1 MTSIPANPGLAAQRA
16 PSNAPPAP
24 SAPAIDPIRVL
35 QQYYPWLLAAAV
47 AGAII
52 GVVVHFAS
60 LFIYPIYTGYVIFQ
74 VNEPARAGAGTVMAG
89 APAAVK
95 EELSLYME
103 TQVSV
108 LKSDVVLNKAVQQP
122 QVRDETKWA
131 KQFMTGGNF
140 DPGEALK
147 ELRKI
152 VGSYVIPETALIRF
166 QVRTHDRRDAAI
178 IANAIRDVFLDDN
191 RQQTNRETT
200 SLLTL
205 TSDKV
210 RELDSDLRTLDN
222 QMENLLQSRQITT
235 LEQQNNERYIEI
247 LQLQPQIVELRDTIA
262 KAQEQADTFEALA
275 KNPAGVVY
283 PEGIRAAAEESRVA
297 EELKA
302 QIAQATARL
311 NTDKQ
316 EFGEEH
322 VQVRRTQR
330 LIESLQTER
339 SRVIDSTMA
348 ETFASQR
355 EQLRNTISNTMA
367 ALEQLTNRLEEAK
380 TQLRDTTVALKQYG
394 EFEKTREE
402 KLKLKAEF
410 EGRAVELAMLQ
421 QRSNRVRSIS
431 DAEPPDTPTFPQ
443 AKVVI
448 PLTAVAVVGLVAGF
462 IVLKEAREQRVR
474 SPQDVAMIP
483 RTRALGFVPEL
494 EMDPSAP
501 TRIETAVEERPDGI
515 IAESIR
521 QVRANL
527 TKALQ
532 AKGHRTLVVTSG
544 MPGSGASAFI
554 SNLAS
559 SAASVGVSVLVI
571 DANTR
576 RPSQHGIFGV
586 SEAPGLS
593 EILRGQSAFSN
604 CVVATKRQGIS
615 VLPAGKDRKG
625 VHERFGSK
633 EMAQVM
639 ADAKERFE
647 LVLID
652 TPPSVV
658 ANDANTLTGSADAVM
673 LVVRAYAEKRGLVA
687 RLRNQ
692 LGEHRAEFLGVVVN
706 AVQASAGGYFKKN
719 FEQAMRYQ
727 DGDGGTPAAPPP
739 PPASSKAA

>member
-1 MTSIPANPGLAAQRA
+1 MTSIPANPSLAAAR
-16 PSNAPPAP
+16 PSASAPPPQA
-24 SAPAIDPIRVL
+24 APAIDPIRVL
-35 QQYYPWLLAAAV
+35 QQYYPWLLLSAV
-47 AGAII
+47 LGAIL
-52 GVVVHFAS
+52 GVAVHFAS
-60 LFIYPIYTGYVIFQ
+60 LFLYPIYTGYVVFQ
-74 VNEPARAGAGTVMAG
+74 CSPPARPGEGSMQAAGNVAQ
-89 APAAVK
+89 VK
-95 EELSLYME
+95 EELLLYME

-108 LKSDVVLNKAVQQP
+108 LKSDVVLSKAVSQP
-122 QVRDETKWA
+122 QVRETDWA
-131 KQFMTGGNF
+131 KAFMSAGNY
-140 DPGEALK
+140 DPAEALK

-166 QVRTHDRRDAAI
+166 QIRTHKKGDAAT
-178 IANAIRDVFLDDN
+178 IANAIKDVFLDDN

-200 SLLTL
+200 ALLTL

-210 RELDSDLRTLDN
+210 RELDSDLRNLDN
-222 QMENLLQSRQITT
+222 QMENLLQARQITT
-235 LEQQNNERYIEI
+235 LEQQNNERYVEI
-247 LQLQPQIVELRDTIA
+247 LQLQPQLVELRDTAA
-262 KAQEQADTFEALA
+262 KAQEQLDTFETLA
-275 KNPAGVVY
+275 KNPAGVQY
-283 PEGIRAAAEESRVA
+283 PEGITAEAEMTRVA

-330 LIESLQTER
+330 LIEALQNER
-339 SRVIDSTMA
+339 NNVIESTKA
-348 ETFASQR
+348 EMFASQR
-355 EQLRNTISNTMA
+355 EQLRNTIGNTAA
-367 ALEQLTNRLEEAK
+367 ALEQLGNRLDEAK
-380 TQLRDTTVALKQYG
+380 AQLRDTTIALKQYR

-448 PLTAVAVVGLVAGF
+448 PLTAVAIVGLVAGF

-483 RTRALGFVPEL
+483 RTRAVGFVPEL

-501 TRIETAVEERPDGI
+501 TKIESAVHERPDGI
-515 IAESIR
+515 IAESVR
-521 QVRANL
+521 QIRANL
-527 TKALQ
+527 TKAMQ

-544 MPGSGASAFI
+544 MPGSGASSLI
-554 SNLAS
+554 SNLAT
-559 SAASVGVSVLVI
+559 SAASVGMSVLVI
-571 DANTR
+571 DANSR
-576 RPSQHGIFGV
+576 RPAQHGIFGV

-593 EILRGQSAFSN
+593 EVLRGQQPFAS
-604 CVVATKRQGIS
+604 CVVTAKRDGIS
-615 VLPAGKDRKG
+615 ILPAGKDRKG
-625 VHERFGSK
+625 IHERFGSR
-633 EMAQVM
+633 EMAQVL

-658 ANDANTLTGSADAVM
+658 ANDANTLTGMADAVM

-727 DGDGGTPAAPPP
+727 DGDGSPTPPP
-739 PPASSKAA
+739 PVSKAA

>member
-1 MTSIPANPGLAAQRA
+1 MTSLPANPAMAAPRA
-16 PSNAPPAP
+16 AATSAPAP
-24 SAPAIDPIRVL
+24 AVPAIDPIRVL
-35 QQYYPWLLAAAV
+35 QQYYPWLLASAV

-60 LFIYPIYTGYVIFQ
+60 LFIYPIYTGYVIF
-74 VNEPARAGAGTVMAG
+74 ECRPPARAGEGSVATA
-89 APAAVK
+89 AAVAQMK

-108 LKSDVVLNKAVQQP
+108 LKSDVVLSKAVNQP
-122 QVRDETKWA
+122 QVRDDTKWA
-131 KQFMTGGNF
+131 KDFISGGAF
-140 DPGEALK
+140 DPSEALK

-152 VGSYVIPETALIRF
+152 VGAYVIPETALIRF

-178 IANAIRDVFLDDN
+178 IANAIKDVFLEDN
-191 RQQTNRETT
+191 RQQANRETT

-210 RELDSDLRTLDN
+210 KELDSDLRTLDN

-235 LEQQNNERYIEI
+235 LEQQNNERYVEI
-247 LQLQPQIVELRDTIA
+247 LQLQPQLVELRDTVA
-262 KAQEQADTFEALA
+262 KAQEQLDTFEALA

-283 PEGIRAAAEESRVA
+283 PEGIRNAAEESRVG

-302 QIAQATARL
+302 QLAQLTARL
-311 NTDKQ
+311 NADRQ
-316 EFGEEH
+316 EFGAEH
-322 VQVRRTQR
+322 VQVRRTQK
-330 LIESLQTER
+330 LIESLEAER
-339 SRVIDSTMA
+339 ARVIDSIMA
-348 ETFASQR
+348 DLFASQR
-355 EQLRNTISNTMA
+355 EQLRNTIGNTSA
-367 ALEQLTNRLEEAK
+367 ALTQLSNRLEEAK
-380 TQLRDTTVALKQYG
+380 TQLRDTTIAIKQYK

-410 EGRAVELAMLQ
+410 ESRAVELAMLQ

-494 EMDPSAP
+494 ELDPSAP
-501 TRIETAVEERPDGI
+501 TRIETAVSERPDGI
-515 IAESIR
+515 VSESIR
-521 QVRANL
+521 QIRANL
-527 TKALQ
+527 VKALQ
-532 AKGHRTLVVTSG
+532 AKGHRTVVVTSG
-544 MPGSGASAFI
+544 MPGSGASSLV

-559 SAASVGVSVLVI
+559 SAASVGMSVLVI

-576 RPSQHGIFGV
+576 RPAQHSLFGV
-586 SEAPGLS
+586 PEAPGLS
-593 EILRGQSAFSN
+593 EILRGQAQFSG
-604 CVVATKRQGIS
+604 CVVASKREGIS

-625 VHERFGSK
+625 IHERFGSK
-633 EMAQVM
+633 DMAQVM
-639 ADAKERFE
+639 SEAKERYE

-658 ANDANTLTGSADAVM
+658 ANDANTLTGVADAVV

-692 LGEHRAEFLGVVVN
+692 LAEHRAEFLGVVVN

-727 DGDGGTPAAPPP
+727 DGEGTPPAPP
-739 PPASSKAA
+739 AAKAA